1 MVGNRLEWVSDW
13 VPLSTACP
21 GWGGFSN
28 DFMCLAGASETGNG
42 PGALLRGGAFFLG
55 PIGGPL
61 TVFGTVSPSRSEQ
74 FFGFRCAR

>member
-28 DFMCLAGASETGNG
+28 DFMCLSGASETGNG

-55 PIGGPL
+55 PIAGPL